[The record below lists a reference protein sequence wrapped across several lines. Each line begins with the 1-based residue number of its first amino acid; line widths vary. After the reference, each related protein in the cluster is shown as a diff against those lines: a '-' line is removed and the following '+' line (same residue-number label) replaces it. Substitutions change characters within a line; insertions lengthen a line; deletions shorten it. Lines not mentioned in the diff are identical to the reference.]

1 MNSAT
6 DNPYTDSIYDDDTY
20 MEYESG
26 IMWSTI
32 CLLAVL
38 ISLFMVLLNL
48 MCNQPTPYP
57 EWAKVKKNRLKTPLR
72 TILEE
77 KKERID

>member
-6 DNPYTDSIYDDDTY
+6 DNPYTDSIYDDTY

-26 IMWSTI
+26 IKWSTI
-32 CLLAVL
+32 CLLVVL
-38 ISLFMVLLNL
+38 ISLFMALLNL

-57 EWAKVKKNRLKTPLR
+57 EWAKVKTPLR